1 MLVVETRLE
10 LPAAW
15 TLQQV
20 GRLLMWRQGLGDRA
34 PPLSTYPLA
43 PSCRGK
49 ARVLR
54 SPTRWA
60 ASPSDCP
67 VVLRKLIRKEDI
79 RSGCKC
85 VVKPPLVSDVELER
99 FLLAPRDP
107 SQVLVFG
114 IVSGQSLT
122 STEQLQQLFN
132 TLYNHQQQGRASP
145 CIQVSPGPIR
155 GGPWV

>member
-1 MLVVETRLE
+1 M
-10 LPAAW
+10 
-15 TLQQV
+15 
-20 GRLLMWRQGLGDRA
+20 
-34 PPLSTYPLA
+34 
-43 PSCRGK
+43 
-49 ARVLR
+49 R

-79 RSGCKC
+79 RTGCKC
-85 VVKPPLVSDVELER
+85 VMKAPLVSDVELQR

-114 IVSGQSLT
+114 IVSDQSLT
-122 STEQLQQLFN
+122 STEHLNWLFN
-132 TLYNHQQQGRASP
+132 TLYSHQQQGRASP
-145 CIQVSPGPIR
+145 CIQVGPGPSR